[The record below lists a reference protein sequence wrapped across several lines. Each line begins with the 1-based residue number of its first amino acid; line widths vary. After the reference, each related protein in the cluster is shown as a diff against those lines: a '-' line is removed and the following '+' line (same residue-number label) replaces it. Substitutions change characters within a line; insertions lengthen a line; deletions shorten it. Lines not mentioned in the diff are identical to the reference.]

1 MFSNPQKLAQ
11 EMMKPV
17 IELAANNT
25 AFAVKMIGRNAEA
38 ATKQLEG
45 NLAHLKALATVEDVN
60 GVVQLQK
67 DYLKSATEDLQSEA
81 AANAKIAQEAVMD
94 FNKVAQDSWAEV
106 KSQIQE
112 SVQAAK

>member
-1 MFSNPQKLAQ
+1 MYTNPQKLAQ

-25 AFAVKMIGRNAEA
+25 ALAVKLIGRNAEA

-45 NLAHLKALATVEDVN
+45 NLAHLKAMASIEDIN
-60 GVVQLQK
+60 GAVQLQK
-67 DYLKSATEDLQSEA
+67 DYFKSNAEELQSEF
-81 AANAKIAQEAVMD
+81 AANVKIAQEAAMQ
-94 FNKVAQDSWAEV
+94 FNKVAQDSWSEV

-112 SVQAAK
+112 SVQAGK

>member
-1 MFSNPQKLAQ
+1 MYTNPQKFAQ

-25 AFAVKMIGRNAEA
+25 AYAVKLIGRNAEA

-45 NLAHLKALATVEDVN
+45 NLAHLKALTSVEDVN
-60 GVVQLQK
+60 GAVQLQK
-67 DYLKSATEDLQSEA
+67 DYLKSTAEEMQSELA
-81 AANAKIAQEAVMD
+81 ASVKMAQEAAMQ
-94 FNKVAQDSWAEV
+94 FNKVAQDSWSEV

-112 SVQAAK
+112 SVQTGN